1 MQHHAEAEKAM
12 HARAEERGARE
23 LSPVRKTLRDYLI
36 IAAAMELITIGVYF
50 FKFPNHFAFGGVSG
64 LATVISALT
73 GMSSAA
79 FTNIANYALLVA
91 GFLFLG
97 RSVGIRTVFATVV
110 MSVSLLFFERFVP
123 LSAPLTTEPL
133 LELIFA
139 VACPAVGSAVLFNIS
154 ASSGGTDIIAMILQ
168 KYTRLHIGT
177 ALLFVDAASVALS
190 FFVFGPATGLYSL
203 LGLIAKS
210 LGIDSVIE
218 SMNRNKCF
226 TIVCDDPAPICRYI
240 IEDLNRS
247 ATVYRAEGAFSRQ
260 PKAVVMTAMKPGQAI
275 RLRNY
280 IREKERGAFI
290 QITNSSEII
299 GKGFLAW

>member
-12 HARAEERGARE
+12 HARAQKKLVQE
-23 LSPVRKTLRDYLI
+23 LTPMQRTIRDYVI

-73 GMSSAA
+73 GLSSSD
-79 FTNIANYALLVA
+79 FTNIANYILLIV
-91 GFLFLG
+91 GFAFLG
-97 RSVGIRTVFATVV
+97 RSVGIRTVFATIV
-110 MSVSLLFFERFVP
+110 MSVSLLFFERFIP

-139 VACPAVGSAVLFNIS
+139 IACPAIGSAILFNIS

-168 KYTRLHIGT
+168 KYTNIHIGT
-177 ALLFVDAASVALS
+177 ALLFVDAASVILA

-203 LGLIAKS
+203 LGLIGKS
-210 LGIDSVIE
+210 LGIDGVIE

-226 TIVCDDPAPICRYI
+226 TIVCDDPVPICRYI
-240 IEDLNRS
+240 IDQLNRG
-247 ATVYRAEGAFSRQ
+247 ATVYRAEGAFTHQ
-260 PKAVVMTAMKPGQAI
+260 EKAVIMTAMKPGQAI
-275 RLRNY
+275 HLRNF
-280 IREKERGAFI
+280 IRKTERGAFI

-299 GKGFLAW
+299 GKGFLAG